1 MFSIIF
7 YFFELTLCTQTTY
20 KPSYSLFGLQQQFGR
35 TASSGTIVL
44 QGIFLTLVLFY
55 WLTNSL
61 IILLNCH
68 RLKEQ
73 TANVL
78 YVAM

>member
-44 QGIFLTLVLFY
+44 QGI
-55 WLTNSL
+55 SL
-61 IILLNCH
+61 SHISTILLVNQ
-68 RLKEQ
+68 LLNNSVK
-73 TANVL
+73 L
-78 YVAM
+78 S